1 MEAEG
6 RGAVRVCGEVM
17 RFAALRRVPRLL
29 VTRAR
34 FF

>member
-6 RGAVRVCGEVM
+6 RGAVRVCGKLV
-17 RFAALRRVPRLL
+17 RFAASRRVPRLL